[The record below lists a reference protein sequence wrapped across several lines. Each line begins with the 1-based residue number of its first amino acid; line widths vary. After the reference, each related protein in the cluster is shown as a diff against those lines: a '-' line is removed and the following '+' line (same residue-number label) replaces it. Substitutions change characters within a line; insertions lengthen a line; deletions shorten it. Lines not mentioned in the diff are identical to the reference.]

1 MGLVCPLLPSLSIP
15 LTQLISFSSFQC
27 VLGTSLNVRSEF
39 QRVSQ
44 TPPND
49 RQIVDPSGSKRTA
62 ESITSLVLQCLLQRG
77 EQHTGSCWQY
87 PVLGC
92 PWSALASLCPES
104 PGTKSQV
111 LNPYREFRWQFL
123 SHTLLC
129 SLSDSLKRCLCMLFL
144 LPNPFGI
151 QPCWGTSN
159 TTGSCVLF
167 LGVRVIRGTAVLHT
181 HLSGS
186 TLPKSW
192 GQPPEPQSLES
203 HCFCTLI
210 RH

>member
-1 MGLVCPLLPSLSIP
+1 MTGKLLIHLV
-15 LTQLISFSSFQC
+15 
-27 VLGTSLNVRSEF
+27 
-39 QRVSQ
+39 QR
-44 TPPND
+44 
-49 RQIVDPSGSKRTA
+49 GAA

-92 PWSALASLCPES
+92 PWSARASLCPES

-111 LNPYREFRWQFL
+111 LDPHRGFKWQYL

-159 TTGSCVLF
+159 TTGSCVIF
-167 LGVRVIRGTAVLHT
+167 LPWCQGYQRNCCPAHSPLGLYSPKELRSATRASEPGESFLLHT
-181 HLSGS
+181 DKALNSFLEQFWELTRTERSEFTSGLCAVDLSEWTS
-186 TLPKSW
+186 
-192 GQPPEPQSLES
+192 
-203 HCFCTLI
+203 
-210 RH
+210 